1 MFVNMTKLQQ
11 HVALAKLHGTNR
23 REAYREGGGKAVGE
37 SALDSGITEILK
49 KPKVYEF
56 IVSMSE
62 IVVERIL
69 CTTEDVV
76 KGLMK
81 EALLNRNDTDK
92 AVETTPASRVSS
104 LKALSDYTGGF
115 DKNVKKI
122 EAGENL
128 TPWGM
133 VESGIDGDTDE

>member
-1 MFVNMTKLQQ
+1 MFVGLTKLQQ
-11 HVALAKLHGTNR
+11 HVALAKLHGENK
-23 REAYREGGGKAVGE
+23 REAYREGGGKATGE

-49 KPKVYEF
+49 NPKVYEF

-76 KGLMK
+76 RGLMK
-81 EALLNRNDTDK
+81 EAMLNGKDGDK
-92 AVETTPASRVSS
+92 PDETTPASRVSS

-115 DKNVKKI
+115 DNNVRKV
-122 EAGENL
+122 EASDNL
-128 TPWGM
+128 TPWGNI
-133 VESGIDGDTDE
+133 EAGIDEPDNA